1 MALMLLSQ
9 GTPGLRKPYF
19 LFFARPGGNRNNP
32 MGHRLRPGISG
43 QVTTVCFLPK
53 GFNVE
58 TVEYKNISFT
68 VWDVGGQDKI
78 RPLWR
83 HYFQNTQGRPCELP
97 MDWHGLVGCEQR
109 VAIVLGYQA
118 PALAL
123 LQLLG
128 MGDRRGS
135 RYLKGIRRVF
145 LFAVGEGS

>member
-1 MALMLLSQ
+1 ML
-9 GTPGLRKPYF
+9 GLGEAEITQRGIVC
-19 LFFARPGGNRNNP
+19 RPGN
-32 MGHRLRPGISG
+32 SG
-43 QVTTVCFLPK
+43 QVTTVCFFPK

-83 HYFQNTQGRPCELP
+83 HYFQNTQGRACELP
-97 MDWHGLVGCEQR
+97 MDWHRLVGCEQR
-109 VAIVLGYQA
+109 VAVVLGYQA

-128 MGDRRGS
+128 MGDRRRGS
-135 RYLKGIRRVF
+135 RYSKGIRRVF
-145 LFAVGEGS
+145 SLCGGGGELICRLCAAHALPPQG

>member
-1 MALMLLSQ
+1 ML
-9 GTPGLRKPYF
+9 GLGE
-19 LFFARPGGNRNNP
+19 AEITQWGIVCRPGN
-32 MGHRLRPGISG
+32 SG
-43 QVTTVCFLPK
+43 QVTTVCFFPK

-83 HYFQNTQGRPCELP
+83 HYFQNTQGRACELP

-109 VAIVLGYQA
+109 VAVVLGYQA

-128 MGDRRGS
+128 MGDRRRGS
-135 RYLKGIRRVF
+135 RYSKGIRRVF
-145 LFAVGEGS
+145 SLCGGGGELICRLCAAHALPPQG